1 MSGWIIPAS
10 ALEQQRK
17 AADPQVSAWVS
28 AHAGSGKTYVLAQRV
43 IRLLLEGA
51 PPSKILCLTFTKAAA
66 ANMALRVFD
75 TLASWTGL
83 DDEAL
88 RAEIAKTGARVSDLD
103 QARRLFARAVET
115 PGGLKIQTIHAFCEK
130 ILHLFPF
137 EANVAARF
145 EVLTD
150 EQKDDLMSRAKEE
163 ILGAAMEG
171 EDRTLQGAL
180 QRVASLTTSQTFD
193 KLLRQALG
201 KRAAIAAAGR
211 RQPGEIRKAL
221 QKALGSLDPRSADEI
236 AADMTGG
243 GIAQSEWEKLAAKIA
258 TGSTNDQ
265 KCAAQIRRAI
275 AAGPESKLDEWLLVF
290 FKKDG
295 DPRASMVTGKFKTDT
310 ALLEALA
317 NEQARLIALRNALR
331 TAQAAERS
339 EALTVLSERIVAR
352 YERLK
357 QSRGLLDFDDLIE
370 RTKSLLSRADAA
382 QWVLYKLDAGVDHV
396 LVDEAQDTSSDQWA
410 ILESL
415 TDEFFGGEGA
425 PHKLRTIFAVGDEKQ
440 SIFSFQGADVD
451 LFASKRRDF
460 ERRVTRAG
468 RRFEFGA
475 PQPVLPV
482 REGFA

>member
-66 ANMALRVFD
+66 ANMAMRVFD

-150 EQKDDLMSRAKEE
+150 EQKDELMSRAKEE

-171 EDRTLQGAL
+171 EDRTLQRAL
-180 QRVASLTTSQTFD
+180 QVVASLTTSQTFD

-211 RQPGEIRKAL
+211 RQPGEIRQAL
-221 QKALGSLDPRSADEI
+221 QKALGSTRTRRSADEI

-243 GIAQSEWEKLAAKIA
+243 GIAQGEWDSARGENRHGLDERSEM
-258 TGSTNDQ
+258 
-265 KCAAQIRRAI
+265 RRPDPPRHCRRPGRA
-275 AAGPESKLDEWLLVF
+275 KLDEWLLVF
-290 FKKDG
+290 FKEGWRPAGQHGHAKNSRQTRLSLKRSRTSRPASSHCATPCARRR
-295 DPRASMVTGKFKTDT
+295 PRSA
-310 ALLEALA
+310 
-317 NEQARLIALRNALR
+317 ARR
-331 TAQAAERS
+331 
-339 EALTVLSERIVAR
+339 
-352 YERLK
+352 
-357 QSRGLLDFDDLIE
+357 
-370 RTKSLLSRADAA
+370 
-382 QWVLYKLDAGVDHV
+382 
-396 LVDEAQDTSSDQWA
+396 
-410 ILESL
+410 
-415 TDEFFGGEGA
+415 
-425 PHKLRTIFAVGDEKQ
+425 
-440 SIFSFQGADVD
+440 
-451 LFASKRRDF
+451 
-460 ERRVTRAG
+460 
-468 RRFEFGA
+468 
-475 PQPVLPV
+475 
-482 REGFA
+482 